1 MGRGRSG
8 VLKMPSKSHKGEIPL
23 WGSTY
28 YSKHFDIPQ
37 RKAKITSN
45 MVELAQTLT
54 EEQLVAA
61 LFPAA
66 RPSTPREQTPASDHQ
81 EGSTPQ
87 ASQAS

>member
-28 YSKHFDIPQ
+28 YSKHIDIPQ

-54 EEQLVAA
+54 KEQLAAA
-61 LFPAA
+61 LFPAV
-66 RPSTPREQTPASDHQ
+66 RPSTPREQTPASAHQ

>member
-8 VLKMPSKSHKGEIPL
+8 FLKVSSRAHKGEIPL
-23 WGSTY
+23 WGSAY
-28 YSKHFDIPQ
+28 YSERFDIPQ
-37 RKAKITSN
+37 RKAKITPN

-54 EEQLVAA
+54 KEQLVAA

-66 RPSTPREQTPASDHQ
+66 RPSTPREQTPASAHQ